1 MLILKDYELTVRVK
15 HKNCSLWLCLCFS
28 CCWFIKHIVN
38 ADRRLSLSQSTLPG
52 VLLLLS
58 GLPTGR
64 RRGQTWPCRNQ
75 VTSVLVASIV
85 FQPRHGWRGSLPC
98 RHLACPFCLPGKLQ
112 LAICCIS
119 AAAGCLYNSTR
130 KENPDTPA
138 STQTFTYL
146 PYLAIKATNQ
156 RQGLGGLAIKAM
168 EYIILK
174 GNTLHAFAILEKKYC
189 IQSGA
194 GWNMNTRCSMVL
206 PSVRAFWL

>member
-1 MLILKDYELTVRVK
+1 MSV
-15 HKNCSLWLCLCFS
+15 F
-28 CCWFIKHIVN
+28 F
-38 ADRRLSLSQSTLPG
+38 
-52 VLLLLS
+52 LLLVYKAHSKRRQTSLAITVHPARCTSASLRSPNRPQAGTNLALPKPSNVSLGCIYCIPTSAWVERQPTLQTPGLS
-58 GLPTGR
+58 ILVQR
-64 RRGQTWPCRNQ
+64 QQLKR
-75 VTSVLVASIV
+75 SV
-85 FQPRHGWRGSLPC
+85 
-98 RHLACPFCLPGKLQ
+98 CLPGKLQ

-174 GNTLHAFAILEKKYC
+174 GNTLHAFAVLEKKYC

-194 GWNMNTRCSMVL
+194 GWNMNTRCWMVL